1 MRKKITKR
9 SVEELA
15 RKARDAGQTLLAWDT
30 ELRGF
35 GARATANGTVA
46 YFIEYRLGG
55 RGGRNRRM
63 TIGRH
68 GDLTANQA
76 RKAAEKYRG
85 QIRDGVDVA
94 QTREHERARLTA
106 DTLAEVAERFLA
118 LNAKPGRYWSE
129 VRRLLGSEDIKDVR
143 KRPLPGIARADI
155 AAAID
160 NVARR
165 SPSAAR
171 SLFAALRPLF
181 AWAME
186 RGIIEQ
192 SPCVGLRAPPAARA
206 RDRVLS
212 EAEIK
217 AFWQA
222 TAKMEFPF
230 DPIFRLL
237 LVTGQRRKEVA
248 GARWSEFDLDSQI
261 WTLPPERTKNG
272 RPHILDLSPQAL
284 AILEC
289 ASRCDELLFSTT
301 GATPPSGFSK
311 AKARLDEGM
320 GQFLGGKLPPWRIH
334 DLRRTAATGM
344 AGLGFPPQVVE
355 RVINHVSGAQ
365 GGLVGVYQRHE
376 YRVERKA
383 AMDSWGA
390 EVERIACGEERGGNI
405 VTLVQ
410 RR

>member
-1 MRKKITKR
+1 MRKRITKR
-9 SVEELA
+9 SAEELA
-15 RKARDAGQTLLAWDT
+15 RKARAAGQTLLAWDS

-35 GARATANGTVA
+35 GARATTNGTIA

-68 GDLTANQA
+68 GDLTAEQA

-85 QIRDGVDVA
+85 RIRDGVDVA
-94 QTREHERARLTA
+94 QVREHERARLTA
-106 DTLAEVAERFLA
+106 DTFADAAEHFLD
-118 LNAKPGRYWSE
+118 LTAKRGRYWSE
-129 VRRLLGSEDIKDVR
+129 VRRLLTSDDLRELH
-143 KRPLPGIARADI
+143 KRPMPGIARADV
-155 AAAID
+155 ATALD
-160 NVARR
+160 QVARR

-181 AWAME
+181 AWAVG

-192 SPCVGLRAPPAARA
+192 NLCDGIKAPPAAKA
-206 RDRVLS
+206 RDRVLA

-222 TAKMEFPF
+222 TDKMTFPF

-237 LVTGQRRKEVA
+237 LLTGQRRSEVA
-248 GARWSEFDLDSQI
+248 GARWSEIDLDSKI
-261 WTLPPERTKNG
+261 WTLPAERTKNG
-272 RPHILDLSPQAL
+272 RPHILDLSPQAIS
-284 AILEC
+284 ILEQLP
-289 ASRCDELLFSTT
+289 RNYELAFSTT
-301 GATPPSGFSK
+301 GTTPPSGFSK
-311 AKARLDEGM
+311 AKARLDKTM
-320 GQFLGGKLPPWRIH
+320 RLILGDGLPPWRIH

-376 YRVERKA
+376 YRKERQA
-383 AMDSWGA
+383 AMAAWGA
-390 EVERIACGEERGGNI
+390 EVERIVYGKEPSENV

-410 RR
+410 